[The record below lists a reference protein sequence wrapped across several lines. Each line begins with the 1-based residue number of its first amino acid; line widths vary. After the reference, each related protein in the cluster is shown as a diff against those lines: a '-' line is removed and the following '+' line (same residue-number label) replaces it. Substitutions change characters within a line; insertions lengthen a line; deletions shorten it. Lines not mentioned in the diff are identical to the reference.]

1 MSAKD
6 LFSEV
11 DFLTNQPSSFLFFFL
26 VLALSFISFSRS
38 LSEMNLA

>member
-11 DFLTNQPSSFLFFFL
+11 DFLTNQPSSFLSWLYHLFPSL
-26 VLALSFISFSRS
+26 VL
-38 LSEMNLA
+38 

>member
-11 DFLTNQPSSFLFFFL
+11 DFLTNQPSSFL
-26 VLALSFISFSRS
+26 ALSFISFSRS